1 MRDQVSG
8 DPGVCLGLAH
18 HDFDFARQH
27 NGRDRNTAEIT
38 MSRSE
43 ARVAPQTATTDL
55 HVRQCRGGGR
65 RAFCGSV
72 RFSNVPGNDS
82 IRAGIGSPADFTKLI
97 AEETDKWGKVIKFAA
112 SSKLTDN
119 CT

>member
-1 MRDQVSG
+1 
-8 DPGVCLGLAH
+8 
-18 HDFDFARQH
+18 
-27 NGRDRNTAEIT
+27 
-38 MSRSE
+38 
-43 ARVAPQTATTDL
+43 
-55 HVRQCRGGGR
+55 
-65 RAFCGSV
+65 
-72 RFSNVPGNDS
+72 VPGNDS